1 MDFDKYYPAIA
12 AHAAAEYPK
21 EACGIITAD
30 EGYLPMLNVAED
42 PQEHFALPAAALE
55 KLPGALA
62 VVHSHPDGPDAPSA
76 TDIAGQ
82 INSALPWGLCVVSS
96 DRTVSKPFYWGDM
109 LEPPPLIGREFRHG
123 PSGTDGKGDCYAL
136 IRDWYRLE
144 KGITLPDFPRDDAWW
159 ETGGDLY
166 VAHFAEAGFVEI
178 PAQQARDGDVFMMKV
193 QSDRINHAGLLV
205 DGEQLILHHLSGRL
219 SRREPMGR
227 WYKFIAKWVRY
238 APCSDNS
245 C

>member
-21 EACGIITAD
+21 EACGIITD

-42 PQEHFALPAAALE
+42 PQEHFALPAAVLD
-55 KLPGALA
+55 KMPGALA
-62 VVHSHPDGPDAPSA
+62 LVHSHPDGPDAPSA
-76 TDIAGQ
+76 SDIAGQ
-82 INSALPWGLCVVSS
+82 VNSALPWGLCVVSS

-166 VAHFAEAGFVEI
+166 EAHFAEAGFVEI
-178 PAQQARDGDVFMMKV
+178 PAQQARDGGVFMMKV

>member
-1 MDFDKYYPAIA
+1 MDFDKYYSAIA

-55 KLPGALA
+55 KLSGALA
-62 VVHSHPDGPDAPSA
+62 IVHSHPDGPDAPSA
-76 TDIAGQ
+76 SDIAGQ
-82 INSALPWGLCVVSS
+82 MNSALPWGLCVVSS

-166 VAHFAEAGFVEI
+166 EAHFAEAGFVEI

>member
-21 EACGIITAD
+21 EACGIITD

-42 PQEHFALPAAALE
+42 PQEHFALPAAVLD
-55 KLPGALA
+55 KMPGALA
-62 VVHSHPDGPDAPSA
+62 IVHSHPDGPDAPSA
-76 TDIAGQ
+76 SDIAGQ
-82 INSALPWGLCVVSS
+82 MNSALPWGLCVVSS
-96 DRTVSKPFYWGDM
+96 DRTVSKPFYWGDT

-166 VAHFAEAGFVEI
+166 EAHFAEAGFVEI